1 MFILFIYVLQCL
13 RISNSVKQQYTTGEI
28 VSLVSVECQRIQ
40 DAFAFSQELLS
51 FFLIMIFG
59 LYELWNPMG
68 ISFLG
73 CLGAILTIFF
83 LNMLFGKLQQNYFEE
98 ILSLK
103 GKRIKVFNEV
113 IKGIKVNDNRKHF
126 RFNKNSESIK
136 SDIWKIIIIL
146 YL

>member
-1 MFILFIYVLQCL
+1 
-13 RISNSVKQQYTTGEI
+13 
-28 VSLVSVECQRIQ
+28 
-40 DAFAFSQELLS
+40 
-51 FFLIMIFG
+51 
-59 LYELWNPMG
+59 MG

-103 GKRIKVFNEV
+103 GTRIKVFNEV
-113 IKGIKVNDNRKHF
+113 IKGIKVNDYRKHF

-136 SDIWKIIIIL
+136 K
-146 YL
+146 

>member
-1 MFILFIYVLQCL
+1 
-13 RISNSVKQQYTTGEI
+13 
-28 VSLVSVECQRIQ
+28 
-40 DAFAFSQELLS
+40 
-51 FFLIMIFG
+51 
-59 LYELWNPMG
+59 MG

-113 IKGIKVNDNRKHF
+113 IKGIKVNDYRKHF

-136 SDIWKIIIIL
+136 K
-146 YL
+146 